1 MVTVRVQTLTPNRE
15 RKTRNTE
22 GIHAHAGILEK
33 MLSKVN
39 HFEAVRLQKANKPE
53 LLKPLWVEDNF
64 RDLAFKCKLWSLN
77 NDSLS

>member
-22 GIHAHAGILEK
+22 GIHAHAEILEK

-39 HFEAVRLQKANKPE
+39 HFEAVR
-53 LLKPLWVEDNF
+53 
-64 RDLAFKCKLWSLN
+64 
-77 NDSLS
+77 